1 MLSHIKR
8 SALAAAVLIPTL
20 ARAQSTPTAPVILNL
35 PASTRALGLGNT
47 GVALRDDDV
56 IFYNPAMLVN
66 ASGFSASGEYL
77 SAHAGAGALSA
88 VTRYDNGGIGIGVEF
103 ANYQLPTTLL
113 PPGGVI
119 ASIPGVTPGA
129 SLAATI
135 GFGQTYKGYRLGV
148 AAKYAEEID
157 GLNRTSRP
165 LADLGVAKDFFRT
178 TFALAVQNL
187 GSDDMILG
195 TQPINLPVRTTLGA
209 SKSDSYG
216 PFDVNFTAAVAML
229 RTDFVQPSGGV
240 EANYSWLSGWNV
252 ALRAGARR
260 SAVGEK
266 PLTTGASFTNDRLTF
281 DYALETLVNNRI
293 GHRFGI
299 RVR

>member
-1 MLSHIKR
+1 MPSLLKR
-8 SALAAAVLIPTL
+8 SAFAAAILLPTTAL
-20 ARAQSTPTAPVILNL
+20 SQSVPSAPVILNL

-77 SAHAGAGALSA
+77 ASNAGSGALSA
-88 VTRYDNGGIGIGVEF
+88 VTRYDNGGIGIGVQF
-103 ANYQLPTTLL
+103 ANYGL
-113 PPGGVI
+113 PGGVPVATRPLI
-119 ASIPGVTPGA
+119 SAHGSVPGS

-135 GFGQTYKGYRLGV
+135 GFGQTFKGYRLGV
-148 AAKYAEEID
+148 AAKYAEEVEGSTRI
-157 GLNRTSRP
+157 TRP

-187 GSDDMILG
+187 GSDDVVVG
-195 TQPINLPVRTTLGA
+195 SQPINLPMRTTLGA

-260 SAVGEK
+260 SAIGEE
-266 PLTTGASFTNDRLTF
+266 PFTTGASFTNDRLTF
-281 DYALETLVNNRI
+281 DYALETLSGNRL